1 MISITMLFKRF
12 PELQSAFKYI
22 LNNNPTNYAPYH
34 NLNHLI
40 NVTRRCYTLADA
52 SGVLIE
58 DMDDL
63 LIAAM
68 FHDTDHS
75 IGVETDDNNNL
86 KRCLRFFQQ
95 YVVDKQVN
103 INHYSVEK
111 IMLAT
116 KYPHEKIKNI
126 SLKEMIIRDADLL
139 GFIEDDRFINRI
151 VGLSREFNI
160 SINDMINSEID
171 FVSKIS
177 LKLDCSQ
184 EYNTQLKYW
193 IEELKQYR
201 LFLK

>member
-1 MISITMLFKRF
+1 
-12 PELQSAFKYI
+12 
-22 LNNNPTNYAPYH
+22 
-34 NLNHLI
+34 
-40 NVTRRCYTLADA
+40 
-52 SGVLIE
+52 
-58 DMDDL
+58 
-63 LIAAM
+63 
-68 FHDTDHS
+68 
-75 IGVETDDNNNL
+75 
-86 KRCLRFFQQ
+86 
-95 YVVDKQVN
+95 
-103 INHYSVEK
+103 
-111 IMLAT
+111 MLAT